1 MKDGTREGLSLKNKR
16 QEKQPVTEEEESK
29 FWNSEVFGMKTA
41 KALLN
46 VIYFYNGK
54 LFGLRGGEHR
64 DIRVGN
70 FEIGE
75 NYIRFE
81 ENVSKTYHGGLL
93 DLKYEPRVVRHMC
106 HSVGEKHHPCLVL

>member
-1 MKDGTREGLSLKNKR
+1 VLSEGLSLKNKQ

-54 LFGLRGGEHR
+54 LFGLQGGEHR

-70 FEIGE
+70 FKIGK
-75 NYIRFE
+75 NYIQNISRGF
-81 ENVSKTYHGGLL
+81 Y
-93 DLKYEPRVVRHMC
+93 
-106 HSVGEKHHPCLVL
+106 

>member
-1 MKDGTREGLSLKNKR
+1 MKNKR

-70 FEIGE
+70 
-75 NYIRFE
+75 
-81 ENVSKTYHGGLL
+81 
-93 DLKYEPRVVRHMC
+93 PRTGS
-106 HSVGEKHHPCLVL
+106 SVD